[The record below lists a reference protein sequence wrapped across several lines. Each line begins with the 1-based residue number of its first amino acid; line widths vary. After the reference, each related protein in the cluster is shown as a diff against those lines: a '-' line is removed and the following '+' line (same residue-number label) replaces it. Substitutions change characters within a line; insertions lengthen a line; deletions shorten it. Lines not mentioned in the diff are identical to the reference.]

1 MPTQDSNRKLTAI
14 LIADVKGYSRHMGE
28 DESWAIRM
36 LDTYKEIMI
45 AYIQKHKGRVV
56 QAVGDNLL
64 VEFASAVDA
73 VQCAVE
79 IQKEL
84 KIRNAQLPE
93 DRRMEFRIG
102 VNLGDVIEE
111 GDKISGDGVNIT
123 AKIESLS
130 AAGGVCISGTAYDYV
145 KKKLVH
151 RYEYLGEQSV
161 NNIEKPVR
169 VYRVL
174 IDSKGFVSRLSIW
187 KGAAVRQWERLN
199 PAVKVIIALVAL
211 ANGAW
216 QIYPLLS
223 GSPLHVPSKGKFV
236 SASSDKASKSV
247 PPAPVEVASKEKMAF
262 PLPDKPSVA
271 VLPFVNMSDDPK
283 QEFFSDGMT
292 EEIITALSKIPQ
304 VFVIARTSTFHY
316 KGKAVKVQQVSEALG
331 VRYVLEGSVRKA
343 NDKIRITAQL
353 IDATTGSHLW
363 AERYDRDLN
372 DIFALQDEITL
383 KIISALQV
391 NLTIGEQA
399 RIMAKGTKN
408 LEAYLKLMQARE
420 AASRFTKEGN
430 ALARKLVEEVIALDA
445 NYASAY
451 LSLSATYLMD
461 MSFGTTESPEQSLR
475 HAEESVQKTLLLDD
489 SLADAHAYLG
499 RIYLAKK
506 QYDKAI
512 AEGERALVLG
522 PNSDFIQAALAFSL
536 QHAGRFE
543 EAVALYK
550 KAIRLS
556 PVPPSWYLAG
566 LGSSYIGLG
575 RYEEAIKEYEKALHR
590 APDSQATHLS
600 LAATY
605 SLMGRDKEARAA
617 AAEVLRIDPKF
628 SLEYYTKTS
637 LYKNQ
642 ADLDHIVEALRKA
655 GLK

>member
-1 MPTQDSNRKLTAI
+1 MAPESFKRKLIAI
-14 LIADVKGYSRHMGE
+14 LSADVKGYSRLMDE
-28 DESWAIRM
+28 DEEGTIRTLNVYM
-36 LDTYKEIMI
+36 QVITGF
-45 AYIQKHKGRVV
+45 IQQHRGRVV
-56 QAVGDNLL
+56 ATGGDSVLA
-64 VEFASAVDA
+64 EFASVVDA
-73 VQCAVE
+73 VRCAVG
-79 IQKEL
+79 IQEELKGRNKEL
-84 KIRNAQLPE
+84 PE
-93 DRRMEFRIG
+93 SRRMEFRIG
-102 VNLGDVIEE
+102 VNLGDVVEE
-111 GDKISGDGVNIT
+111 GDNILGDGVNV
-123 AKIESLS
+123 AARVQSL
-130 AAGGVCISGTAYDYV
+130 ADPGGISISGTAYDHV
-145 KKKLVH
+145 TNKLALG
-151 RYEYLGEQSV
+151 YEFLGEQTV
-161 NNIEKPVR
+161 KNIREPVR
-169 VYRVL
+169 IYRVRM
-174 IDSKGFVSRLSIW
+174 DPGVKTGMVRKESKKGGEHWPFSIAAL
-187 KGAAVRQWERLN
+187 GIGMISLLAAV
-199 PAVKVIIALVAL
+199 VAGYFYL
-211 ANGAW
+211 H
-216 QIYPLLS
+216 IYLP
-223 GSPLHVPSKGKFV
+223 K
-236 SASSDKASKSV
+236 
-247 PPAPVEVASKEKMAF
+247 VEVASKEKMAF

-283 QEFFSDGMT
+283 QEFFSDGIT

-304 VFVIARTSTFHY
+304 VFVIARTSTFYY

-391 NLTIGEQA
+391 NLTVGEQA
-399 RIMAKGTKN
+399 RITAKGTKN

-461 MSFGTTESPEQSLR
+461 ISFGTTESPEQSLR

-499 RIYLAKK
+499 RIYLAKR

-512 AEGERALVLG
+512 TEGERALVLG

-590 APDSQATHLS
+590 APDNQATHLS

-605 SLMGRDKEARAA
+605 SLMGRDKEAHAA

-642 ADLDHIVEALRKA
+642 ADIDHIVEALRKA